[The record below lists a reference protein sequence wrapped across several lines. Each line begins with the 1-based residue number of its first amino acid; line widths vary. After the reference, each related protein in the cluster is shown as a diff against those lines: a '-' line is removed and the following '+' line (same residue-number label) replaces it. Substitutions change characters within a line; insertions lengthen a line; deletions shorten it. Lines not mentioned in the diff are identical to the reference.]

1 MEKKNLK
8 ENTYLRFT
16 LIFTLIAFLC
26 YIQFLIYGKS
36 FLVHD
41 GLHEHTAFL
50 AFYGGWLREIVSGF
64 LHGNFRIPTF
74 SFSLG
79 LGADVISTLNWFCV
93 GDPLN
98 LLSIFFPKSA
108 AYFLFVLLAFL
119 RLYLIGCSFIF
130 YCGKHSFQKQ
140 ASIIGA
146 AAYSF
151 CGYAI
156 FVGLRHPYFL
166 NPMIY
171 LPLLCFGI
179 DRILEKNKPL
189 FFTIMVFVACA
200 CNYYFFY
207 MLSIF
212 IFIYALVRFFFTAET
227 INVKSFLQTFFRTA
241 GFYFLGVAL
250 AAFIFI
256 PNIYG
261 FLTASRTTASVDVP
275 FFYDL
280 NYYANLFFSPV
291 SPSSFGSY
299 GTMGFAA
306 PLLLTSILVFSF
318 KDKIS
323 LQLKI
328 FLSIGIVFFC
338 VPFLAHITNG
348 FNYITNRWCFAFA
361 FPVCISFVHVF
372 SKLNGISKKNAS
384 IPVLLVLVQNLII
397 LAACS
402 VNSNIRQQYL
412 ACYLF
417 SLVFIFTFYILIDRK
432 KNTSCFIFI
441 CVLLGIVINANVRLS
456 PYGLNYLEK
465 YLESGVYS
473 KNFNSNTDIEILK
486 LADKDFFRYDEEN
499 KFSSNNSVV
508 FGTHGTNYYYSTPNI
523 HLIELYEEM
532 ALAPTSDMTCRSLNR
547 RTELQSL
554 FNARYFVLP
563 EEKKYV
569 PENMTFIKEF
579 ETYGGKKR
587 LYKLNEEN
595 LFATSYQKIIRAEN
609 NSFRE
614 LTPLEKQQI
623 FTEAAVIYGS
633 EQISTQETPLEDFD
647 LYKKIHKK
655 NVSISCSDGIKID
668 GKTISVLKKGAVLE
682 IDFSDIENF
691 NSKSR
696 EELYILLKNFRY
708 KTDKSEKAGCTVSLE
723 TFSGNEEISFSF
735 TSDNDTVGHTKMP
748 CFGIQTSESGTI
760 HIFFEKNGKY
770 EFDGIEVYSLPIFS
784 VEATNSEKNIVNTDS
799 FSTNSI
805 SLTAYMKEPAFIRF
819 SLPYS
824 KGWKIFID
832 GKKAETYRCNAAFL
846 GTFIDSGK
854 HSVVLKYHTPF
865 LFVGGAISLAALA
878 TVILFMTVFRRKKSD
893 E

>member
-1 MEKKNLK
+1 MEKKFFFK
-8 ENTYLRFT
+8 NTYLRFT
-16 LIFTLIAFLC
+16 IVFALLAFLC

-36 FLVHD
+36 FLVGD
-41 GLHEHTAFL
+41 GLNEHTAFL
-50 AFYGGWLREIVSGF
+50 AFYGEWLREIISRF

-79 LGADVISTLNWFCV
+79 FGADVVSTLNWFCI

-108 AYFLFVLLAFL
+108 TYFLFISLAFL
-119 RLYLIGCSFIF
+119 RLYLLGCSFIF
-130 YCGKHSFQKQ
+130 YCEKHSFQKQ
-140 ASIIGA
+140 ASVIGA

-151 CGYAI
+151 CGYAV

-212 IFIYALVRFFFTAET
+212 IFIYALIRFFFTAET
-227 INVKSFLQTFFRTA
+227 INVKSFFQVFFRTA

-261 FLTASRTTASVDVP
+261 FLTASRNTASVDVP
-275 FFYDL
+275 LFYDL

-306 PLLLTSILVFSF
+306 PLLITSVLVFTL
-318 KDKIS
+318 KDRIS

-328 FLSIGIVFFC
+328 FLSAGLVFFC

-361 FPVCISFVHVF
+361 FPVCVSFVHVF
-372 SKLNGISKKNAS
+372 PKLNGISKRKVFVP
-384 IPVLLVLVQNLII
+384 ILLVLVQNLMI
-397 LAACS
+397 LAACAL
-402 VNSNIRQQYL
+402 NSNIRQQYL
-412 ACYLF
+412 VCYLF
-417 SLVFIFTFYILIDRK
+417 SLIFILTFYILVAKK
-432 KNTSCFIFI
+432 KNTIYFIFI
-441 CVLLGIVINANVRLS
+441 SVLLGIIINANIRLS
-456 PYGLNYLEK
+456 PYGLNYFEK
-465 YLESGVYS
+465 YQESGIYTGNL
-473 KNFNSNTDIEILK
+473 KSNTDIEILK
-486 LADKDFFRYDEEN
+486 LTDKDFFRYDEEN
-499 KFSSNNSVV
+499 KFTSNNSVI
-508 FGTHGTNYYYSTPNI
+508 FGTHGTNYYYSTANI
-523 HLIELYEEM
+523 HLMEFYEET
-532 ALAPTSDMTCRSLNR
+532 ALAPTSDMTCHSLNR
-547 RTELQSL
+547 RTELQNL
-554 FNARYFVLP
+554 LNVKYFILP
-563 EEKKYV
+563 AGKNYV

-595 LFATSYQKIIRAEN
+595 LFATPYKKIIRAEDK
-609 NSFRE
+609 SFKQ

-623 FTEAAVIYGS
+623 FSEAAVIYGL
-633 EQISTQETPLEDFD
+633 EQINTQETTLGMLD

-655 NVSISCSDGIKID
+655 NVSISFSDGIKID
-668 GKTISVLKKGAVLE
+668 GKMISVLKKGASLKV
-682 IDFSDIENF
+682 DFSDIENF

-708 KTDKSEKAGCTVSLE
+708 KTDKSEKTGCLVSLE
-723 TFSGNEEISFSF
+723 TSEGNEQFSFEF

-748 CFGIQTSESGTI
+748 CFGIQNSESGTI
-760 HIFFEKNGKY
+760 HIFFEKSGKY
-770 EFDGIEVYSLPIFS
+770 EFDGIEVYSLAVSP
-784 VEATNSEKNIVNTDS
+784 VKTPNSEKNIVNADS
-799 FSTNSI
+799 FDANSV
-805 SLTAYMKEPAFIRF
+805 SLTASMQEPAFIRF

-832 GKKAETYRCNAAFL
+832 GKKANAYRCDAAFL
-846 GTFIDSGK
+846 GTFMDRGK
-854 HSVVLKYHTPF
+854 HSVVLEYHTPF
-865 LFVGGAISLAALA
+865 LSIGCAISLAALA
-878 TVILFMTVFRRKKSD
+878 IIILFTIVFSRKKSD